1 MIRKNWFAIF
11 TCLIICAWT
20 LAFYVDLKAEEEDVN
35 VSAEDLVDDE
45 DDYGNINDSIE
56 DIREEVEELIDLQKE
71 SNKDNTSYHD
81 EYIKRYEELIDK
93 LGSAYDVEEDQN
105 INNTKDGEYL
115 PEEEQTQ
122 ESTEEVINDEEEIEN
137 DGSENS
143 NLPADAQYEDAFIQ
157 IHEDLQ
163 KIMIS
168 IWALAGLLL
177 GSKLISRMFGNG

>member
-11 TCLIICAWT
+11 TCCIICAWT
-20 LAFYVDLKAEEEDVN
+20 LAFYVDLKAEEDEIN
-35 VSAEDLVDDE
+35 VSAEEITEE
-45 DDYGNINDSIE
+45 DDDYVNINDSIE
-56 DIREEVEELIDLQKE
+56 DIREEVEELIELQKE

-93 LGSAYDVEEDQN
+93 LGNAYVIEEDQEVN
-105 INNTKDGEYL
+105 YKKDGEIL
-115 PEEEQTQ
+115 PEEEQTE
-122 ESTEEVINDEEEIEN
+122 ESTQVGMNEEEVEN
-137 DGSENS
+137 DGNEDNS
-143 NLPADAQYEDAFIQ
+143 ISDNAEYTDSFIQ

-168 IWALAGLLL
+168 IWALAGLFL